1 MDKSSPRSI
10 PTTDSLDEIQQVV
23 VDPENRVVLRA
34 SLAVVIENAKRG
46 RERLKLLQLPALN
59 PKKSQ
64 RLITDFFS
72 GSFNK
77 IETSSAAAYVGH
89 IASLASSVSSNGE
102 QEPQI
107 PKCED
112 EIKLE
117 KWPTS

>member
-72 GSFNK
+72 
-77 IETSSAAAYVGH
+77 AV
-89 IASLASSVSSNGE
+89 
-102 QEPQI
+102 EPS
-107 PKCED
+107 
-112 EIKLE
+112 IKSKPVLQLHMLDI
-117 KWPTS
+117 